1 MLHYDFKLFTGPSS
15 FQNGSS
21 DLSSN
26 DPSPHKDDVV
36 LSPQHQGAL
45 SAVAPSPTT
54 AAITTGPPPL
64 IPVPTEGYTIAPSIS
79 NSAQVISVNQFPQD
93 QR

>member
-1 MLHYDFKLFTGPSS
+1 MFAGPSS

-21 DLSSN
+21 DLSST

-36 LSPQHQGAL
+36 LSPQHQGTL
-45 SAVAPSPTT
+45 STVASPPTT
-54 AAITTGPPPL
+54 AITTGPPPL

-79 NSAQVISVNQFPQD
+79 NSAQVILSASFH
-93 QR
+93 RTKGKS